1 MRRIRITTFGVLH
14 GAAPEGDALT
24 VDLRTELRN
33 PHDDPAMRE
42 LTGLDERVREHV
54 LATPGARR
62 IVRIAACRVV
72 ALDRGWAGSRDRDLL
87 MHVFCQGGRH
97 RSVAIAEAIAVEL
110 RAVGYDLEV
119 VHRDI
124 DKPVVRKTPITYFW
138 FAEMAWPSA
147 RGPVTW
153 SRWNTFTSADP
164 VSRAEVLGWILDLA
178 HEDGAPKTAG
188 LTNFTLECDQ
198 VAASAET
205 ASVLIPQLPGSGVA
219 S

>member
-24 VDLRTELRN
+24 VDLRPALRN

-42 LTGLDERVREHV
+42 LTGLDKRVREHV
-54 LATPGARR
+54 LATPGARKL
-62 IVRIAACRVV
+62 ISQAACRVV
-72 ALDRGWAGSRDRDLL
+72 ALDHGLVGPRDKDVL

-110 RAVGYDLEV
+110 RAVDYDVEV

-124 DKPVVRKTPITYFW
+124 NKPVVHKTPITYFW
-138 FAEMAWPSA
+138 FATMAWPSA

-153 SRWNTFTSADP
+153 SRWNTFTSAEP

-178 HEDGAPKTAG
+178 AEDGAPKNAG
-188 LTNFTLECDQ
+188 LTGFTLECDQ
-198 VAASAET
+198 VAASVET
-205 ASVLIPQLPGSGVA
+205 ASVVPQLSGWGVA